1 MKHFTNSLIAAF
13 VATIVLS
20 LLMIMKKIMGVVPE
34 MNPIADLVV
43 IMQNLSGLSIMPV
56 FGWVLHF
63 FIGTVAWGS
72 VYALLYK
79 ILPGGNVIKGI
90 IVGLSAWV
98 LMMFTVTPMAGHG
111 LFGLET
117 SKVIPV
123 MSMMLH
129 IIYGAVLGM
138 IYGKLSKRN
147 IDNGLR

>member
-1 MKHFTNSLIAAF
+1 MKHITKSLIAAF

-56 FGWVLHF
+56 FGWLLHF
-63 FIGTVAWGS
+63 FIGTIAWGS

-79 ILPGGNVIKGI
+79 ILPGGNIIKGI

-129 IIYGAVLGM
+129 IIYGAVLGFV
-138 IYGKLSKRN
+138 YSKLAKSSA
-147 IDNGLR
+147 DEL

>member
-79 ILPGGNVIKGI
+79 ILPGDNVIKGI

-123 MSMMLH
+123 MSMVLH

-138 IYGKLSKRN
+138 IYGELSKRN